1 MAYLKVNISSPVP
14 VYRQI
19 MDQIRRLVSEEE
31 IAPGEP
37 LPSVRQLAAELAVNP
52 NTVAK
57 AYQLLE
63 FEGTLVTLKRRGAY
77 VGRAS
82 SAQAGLARKRR
93 IAEAVDRLIEEAGRL
108 GATKEEIARALA
120 ERTQSMEPH
129 EALGEPGVPGSG
141 GGPPGGGRR
150 LAGGSDG
157 EVEG

>member
-1 MAYLKVNISSPVP
+1 MAYLRVNISSPVP
-14 VYRQI
+14 IYRQI

-31 IAPGEP
+31 IGSGEP
-37 LPSVRQLAAELAVNP
+37 LPSVRQLASELAVNP

-63 FEGTLVTLKRRGAY
+63 LEGTLVTLKRRGAY

-82 SAQAGLARKRR
+82 SAQAGLARRRR

-108 GATKEEIARALA
+108 GATKDEITRALA
-120 ERTQSMEPH
+120 ERIQSMEPG
-129 EALGEPGVPGSG
+129 EALQERGGPGPGGEPFEG
-141 GGPPGGGRR
+141 GGR

-157 EVEG
+157 EVEE